1 MKKYWKFTAI
11 IIVIVLSIGT
21 FYVNASTS
29 AEQSPTFHI
38 NALSGDEKEITPL
51 IMKGYYIDIS
61 SMNIGNSNLAISAK
75 GTTYQSNSFLDQ
87 FVGNPP
93 TVIKRLQEKNRTFM
107 RGKNY
112 SEDLFFENK
121 QLLAYAD
128 VESSPVKS
136 RNYKFDI
143 SVLTK
148 EDDTINSFKLD
159 VPEGKEMDYLLV
171 EDVQINEDKLYLIT
185 HNFISNSGKQ
195 YEEKHI
201 YTIDLSTKKM
211 IDHEAIIQFSR
222 RQKHTTIDVQ
232 LVRTSLTKT
241 SEHLILLKT
250 ENKVSENMEST
261 SDEVVIQEISS
272 YNIQTK
278 EKETINIPGLHLGG
292 NRLSFFDDS
301 TIYFMMLDGQ
311 NLLVTPYL
319 LGDDTVG
326 QPYNIQ
332 LSGEKGTVSEPITIV
347 KDGKLYIASSQ
358 MNADIN
364 ADVIVADAYTG
375 KTLFKGQVAVDGS
388 SKDNENFDLSLFDL
402 FVK

>member
-1 MKKYWKFTAI
+1 MIKYWKFTAI
-11 IIVIVLSIGT
+11 IIVIVFSIGT
-21 FYVNASTS
+21 FYVNSSTS

-38 NALSGDEKEITPL
+38 KALSGDEKEITPL
-51 IMKGYYIDIS
+51 IMEGYYVDIS
-61 SMNIGNSNLAISAK
+61 SMNIGNSSLAISAK
-75 GTTYQSNSFLDQ
+75 GTTYQSHSFLDQ
-87 FVGNPP
+87 IAGNPP
-93 TVIKRLQEKNRTFM
+93 TVIKRLQEKNRAFM

-121 QLLAYAD
+121 QFLAYAD
-128 VESSPVKS
+128 VASSSVKS

-148 EDDTINSFKLD
+148 KDDTINSFKLD
-159 VPEGKEMDYLLV
+159 VPEGKEMDHLLV
-171 EDVQINEDKLYLIT
+171 EDVQIIGDKLYLIT
-185 HNFISNSGKQ
+185 HNIISKSRKQ

-222 RQKHTTIDVQ
+222 IQKHTSIDVQ

-241 SEHLILLKT
+241 SEHLILLET
-250 ENKVSENMEST
+250 ENKVNEDMEST

-301 TIYFMMLDGQ
+301 IIYFMMLDGQ
-311 NLLVTPYL
+311 NLLVTPYRL
-319 LGDDTVG
+319 ADDTVG

-332 LSGEKGTVSEPITIV
+332 LSGEKGTVSEPITTV

-358 MNADIN
+358 MNEDIN

-375 KTLFKGQVAVDGS
+375 EILFKGQVALDGS
-388 SKDNENFDLSLFDL
+388 SKDNGNFDLSLFDL